1 MHGAVPVRRRVLDPW
16 DGLAP
21 VVVNVLR
28 LWPMPSTTSPIRLLH
43 DLPRVTVRQRSVS
56 EMANNVYVITSK
68 TSGTQ
73 VLIDAADDAP
83 AVRELLESAGEDT
96 PCELKLA
103 VIITTHQHWDH
114 IRALAEVVDA
124 TGVPTAA
131 GAEDAGAIETA
142 TGVVAKVLLNHGDT
156 ATFDG
161 ISLAVVGLRGHTPGS
176 VALVYEPEDGPPLCF
191 SGDSLFPGGVG
202 NTQQDPE
209 RFASLYADVVE
220 RLFEVYPDD
229 LTVHPGHGDA
239 TTLGAERPH
248 LGEWRE
254 RGW

>member
-1 MHGAVPVRRRVLDPW
+1 
-16 DGLAP
+16 
-21 VVVNVLR
+21 
-28 LWPMPSTTSPIRLLH
+28 MPSSTSPIRLLH
-43 DLPRVTVRQRSVS
+43 DLPQVTVRQRSVS
-56 EMANNVYVITSK
+56 EMANNVYVLTSK

-73 VLIDAADDAP
+73 VLIDAADDAE
-83 AVRELLESAGEDT
+83 AVRELLESAREDT

-114 IRALAEVVDA
+114 VRALAAVAEA

-131 GAEDAGAIETA
+131 GTADAGAIEEA
-142 TGVVAKVLLNHGDT
+142 TGVAAKVLLNHGDT
-156 ATFDG
+156 AAFNG

-209 RFASLYADVVE
+209 RFESLFTDVVG
-220 RLFEVYPDD
+220 RLFDVYPDD
-229 LTVHPGHGDA
+229 MIVHPGHGDR

-248 LGEWRE
+248 LAQWRE

>member
-1 MHGAVPVRRRVLDPW
+1 
-16 DGLAP
+16 
-21 VVVNVLR
+21 
-28 LWPMPSTTSPIRLLH
+28 MPSSTSPIRLLH

-56 EMANNVYVITSK
+56 EMANNVYLITSK

-73 VLIDAADDAP
+73 VLIDAADDAQ
-83 AVRELLESAGEDT
+83 AVRELLESAHEDT

-114 IRALAEVVDA
+114 IRALAEVVDS

-131 GAEDAGAIETA
+131 GVEDADAIEA
-142 TGVVAKVLLNHGDT
+142 ETGVAAKVLLNHGDT

-191 SGDSLFPGGVG
+191 SGDSLFPGGIG
-202 NTQQDPE
+202 NTQQDPL
-209 RFASLYADVVE
+209 RFTSLYDDVVE

-229 LTVHPGHGDA
+229 LLVHPGHGDH

-248 LGEWRE
+248 LDEWRA

>member
-1 MHGAVPVRRRVLDPW
+1 M
-16 DGLAP
+16 
-21 VVVNVLR
+21 
-28 LWPMPSTTSPIRLLH
+28 S
-43 DLPRVTVRQRSVS
+43 
-56 EMANNVYVITSK
+56 NNVYVITSK

-73 VLIDAADDAP
+73 VLIDAADDP
-83 AVRELLESAGEDT
+83 EAVRELLESAGDDT

-114 IRALAEVVDA
+114 IRALADVVAA

-131 GAEDAGAIETA
+131 GAEDAPAIEEA
-142 TGVVAKVLLNHGDT
+142 TGVPVKVLLNHGDT

-176 VALVYEPEDGPPLCF
+176 VALVYEPEDGTPLCF

-209 RFASLYADVVE
+209 RFTRLYTDVVE
-220 RLFEVYPDD
+220 RLFDVYPDD
-229 LTVHPGHGDA
+229 LTVHPGHGDS

>member
-1 MHGAVPVRRRVLDPW
+1 
-16 DGLAP
+16 
-21 VVVNVLR
+21 
-28 LWPMPSTTSPIRLLH
+28 MPSSTSPIRLLH

-56 EMANNVYVITSK
+56 EMANNVYVLTSK

-73 VLIDAADDAP
+73 VLIDAADDAE
-83 AVRELLESAGEDT
+83 AVRDLLESAREDT

-114 IRALAEVVDA
+114 VRALAEVA
-124 TGVPTAA
+124 ESTGVPTAA
-131 GAEDAGAIETA
+131 GTADAGAIEEA
-142 TGVVAKVLLNHGDT
+142 TGVAAKVLLNHGDT
-156 ATFDG
+156 AAFNG

-209 RFASLYADVVE
+209 RFESLFTDVVE
-220 RLFEVYPDD
+220 RLFDVYPDD
-229 LTVHPGHGDA
+229 MIVHPGHGDP

-248 LGEWRE
+248 LHEWRE

>member
-1 MHGAVPVRRRVLDPW
+1 
-16 DGLAP
+16 
-21 VVVNVLR
+21 
-28 LWPMPSTTSPIRLLH
+28 MPSSTSPIRLLH

-56 EMANNVYVITSK
+56 EMANNVYVLTSK

-73 VLIDAADDAP
+73 VLIDAADDAE
-83 AVRELLESAGEDT
+83 AVRELLESARADT

-114 IRALAEVVDA
+114 VRALAEVAEA

-131 GAEDAGAIETA
+131 GTADADAIEEA
-142 TGVVAKVLLNHGDT
+142 TGVAAKVLLNHGDT
-156 ATFDG
+156 AAFNG

-209 RFASLYADVVE
+209 RFDSLLTDVVE
-220 RLFEVYPDD
+220 RLFDEYPDD
-229 LTVHPGHGDA
+229 MIVHPGHGDP
-239 TTLGAERPH
+239 TTIGAERPH
-248 LGEWRE
+248 LAAWRD

>member
-1 MHGAVPVRRRVLDPW
+1 
-16 DGLAP
+16 
-21 VVVNVLR
+21 
-28 LWPMPSTTSPIRLLH
+28 MPSSTSPIRLLH
-43 DLPRVTVRQRSVS
+43 DLPRVTVRQRAVS
-56 EMANNVYVITSK
+56 EMSNNVYVITSK

-73 VLIDAADDAP
+73 VLIDAADDAE
-83 AVRELLESAGEDT
+83 AVRELLQSAGEDT

-131 GAEDAGAIETA
+131 GVEDAAAIEA
-142 TGVVAKVLLNHGDT
+142 ETGVAAKVLLNHGDT

-191 SGDSLFPGGVG
+191 SGDSLFPGGIG
-202 NTQQDPE
+202 RTTTPGD
-209 RFASLYADVVE
+209 FTSLLGDVTTRLFDVYAD
-220 RLFEVYPDD
+220 D
-229 LTVHPGHGDA
+229 TAIHPGHGDP
-239 TTLGAERPH
+239 TTLGTERPH
-248 LGEWRE
+248 LGEWRK

>member
-1 MHGAVPVRRRVLDPW
+1 
-16 DGLAP
+16 
-21 VVVNVLR
+21 
-28 LWPMPSTTSPIRLLH
+28 MPSSTSPIRLLH
-43 DLPRVTVRQRSVS
+43 DLPRVTVRQRAVS
-56 EMANNVYVITSK
+56 EMSNNVYVITSK

-73 VLIDAADDAP
+73 VLIDAADDAE
-83 AVRELLESAGEDT
+83 AVRELLRSAGEDT

-131 GAEDAGAIETA
+131 GVEDAAAIEA
-142 TGVVAKVLLNHGDT
+142 ETGVAAKVLLNHGDT

-209 RFASLYADVVE
+209 RFTSLYADVVE

-229 LTVHPGHGDA
+229 LMVHPGHGDH

-248 LGEWRE
+248 LAAWRE

>member
-1 MHGAVPVRRRVLDPW
+1 
-16 DGLAP
+16 
-21 VVVNVLR
+21 
-28 LWPMPSTTSPIRLLH
+28 MPSSTSPIRLLH

-56 EMANNVYVITSK
+56 EMANNVYVLTSK

-73 VLIDAADDAP
+73 VLIDAADDVD
-83 AVRELLESAGEDT
+83 AVRELLESARADT
-96 PCELKLA
+96 PCELRLA

-114 IRALAEVVDA
+114 VRALAGVVEA

-131 GAEDAGAIETA
+131 GTEDAAAIEA
-142 TGVVAKVLLNHGDT
+142 GTGVAAKVLLNHGDT

-202 NTQQDPE
+202 NTQQDPA
-209 RFASLYADVVE
+209 RFDSLFTDVVE
-220 RLFEVYPDD
+220 RLFDRYPDD
-229 LTVHPGHGDA
+229 MIVHPGHGDS

-248 LGEWRE
+248 LAEWRE

>member
-1 MHGAVPVRRRVLDPW
+1 
-16 DGLAP
+16 
-21 VVVNVLR
+21 
-28 LWPMPSTTSPIRLLH
+28 MPSSTSPIRLLH
-43 DLPRVTVRQRSVS
+43 DLPQVTVRQRSVS
-56 EMANNVYVITSK
+56 EMANNVYVLTSK

-73 VLIDAADDAP
+73 VLIDAADDAE
-83 AVRELLESAGEDT
+83 AVRELLESAREDT

-114 IRALAEVVDA
+114 VRALAAVAES

-131 GAEDAGAIETA
+131 GTADAAAIEEA
-142 TGVVAKVLLNHGDT
+142 TGVAAKVLLNHGDT
-156 ATFDG
+156 AAFNG

-202 NTQQDPE
+202 NTQQDPK
-209 RFASLYADVVE
+209 RFESLFADVVA
-220 RLFEVYPDD
+220 RLFDVYPDD
-229 LTVHPGHGDA
+229 MIVHPGHGDP

-248 LGEWRE
+248 LAQWRE

>member
-1 MHGAVPVRRRVLDPW
+1 MKAG
-16 DGLAP
+16 
-21 VVVNVLR
+21 
-28 LWPMPSTTSPIRLLH
+28 LLH

>member
-1 MHGAVPVRRRVLDPW
+1 
-16 DGLAP
+16 
-21 VVVNVLR
+21 
-28 LWPMPSTTSPIRLLH
+28 MPSSTSPIRLLH

-56 EMANNVYVITSK
+56 EMENNVYVLTSK

-73 VLIDAADDAP
+73 VLIDAADDAD
-83 AVRELLESAGEDT
+83 AVRELLHSAKEDT
-96 PCELKLA
+96 PCELRLA

-114 IRALAEVVDA
+114 VRALAAVVDS

-131 GAEDAGAIETA
+131 GVDDAEAIETE
-142 TGVVAKVLLNHGDT
+142 TGVAAKVLLNHGDT

-209 RFASLYADVVE
+209 RFESLFTDVVE
-220 RLFEVYPDD
+220 RVFEQYPDD
-229 LTVHPGHGDA
+229 MVVHPGHGNP

-248 LGEWRE
+248 LDEWRE

>member
-1 MHGAVPVRRRVLDPW
+1 
-16 DGLAP
+16 
-21 VVVNVLR
+21 
-28 LWPMPSTTSPIRLLH
+28 MPSSTSPIRLLH

-56 EMANNVYVITSK
+56 EMSNNVYVLTSK

-73 VLIDAADDAP
+73 VLIDAADDAG
-83 AVRELLESAGEDT
+83 AVQELLESAREDT

-114 IRALAEVVDA
+114 VRALAQVAEA

-131 GAEDAGAIETA
+131 GTADAGAIEEA
-142 TGVVAKVLLNHGDT
+142 TGVAAKVLLNHGDT
-156 ATFDG
+156 AAFNG

-176 VALVYEPEDGPPLCF
+176 VALVYEPEDGSPLCF

-202 NTQQDPE
+202 NTQHDPE
-209 RFASLYADVVE
+209 RFESLLTDVVE

-229 LTVHPGHGDA
+229 MIVHPGHGDP

-248 LGEWRE
+248 LAQWRE